1 MEVGAGTHEVARRTP
16 VGVVLSGVAVVAGV
30 LGTVV
35 AGLVLI
41 SGEYFCETVVGGH
54 WSPDGT
60 ARIAAA
66 QDAPVSVM
74 CPDGIGYILPSVAGG
89 AVAASGAVVMALLVL
104 SRRLDRLVLARGM
117 IHALAVYGALVA
129 VVMLPAI
136 RVGAPVVALVLCCSP
151 WLMQARGRS
160 PRVPLLV
167 VAGVS
172 GVVLA
177 LGTRLVLVV
186 PFVILPAVAAV
197 TVLLLLKGQR
207 GAEGLEESRPVP
219 L

>member
-1 MEVGAGTHEVARRTP
+1 MGTHDVTRRTP
-16 VGVVLSGVAVVAGV
+16 VGVILSGVAVIAGV

-35 AGLVLI
+35 TGLVLLR
-41 SGEYFCETVVGGH
+41 GEYFCETVVGGH

-60 ARIAAA
+60 GQFAAA
-66 QDAPVSVM
+66 QDTPASVM
-74 CPDGIGYILPSVAGG
+74 CPDGIAYLLPSVAGG
-89 AVAASGAVVMALLVL
+89 AVAASGALVVALLVL
-104 SRRLDRLVLARGM
+104 VLVHRLDRVELARGT
-117 IHALAVYGALVA
+117 IRALALYGAVVA

-167 VAGVS
+167 VAGFS
-172 GVVLA
+172 GIVLA

-197 TVLLLLKGQR
+197 TGLLLLNGER
-207 GAEGLEESRPVP
+207 AAEGQENRSMP